1 MLKICYILPPVM
13 SIVYQ
18 GHRDRIYN
26 RKIIKKKK
34 VIIMVIIKC
43 TFKKNNLIPII
54 LWNFANISSPKIVYT
69 NNNILYYY
77 ERRTIR

>member
-1 MLKICYILPPVM
+1 
-13 SIVYQ
+13 
-18 GHRDRIYN
+18 
-26 RKIIKKKK
+26 
-34 VIIMVIIKC
+34 MVIIKC